1 MSEKKS
7 MMAIAITKSIC
18 KEYSTSSYSRVVYL
32 ENGQEFQIQLFNPH
46 NFTIGAEIF
55 INGERLSNYLV
66 LKPGERIWLERYL
79 DIKKKFKFST
89 YEVEGNDK
97 DVQEAIKD
105 NGNIEVKFYKEVLKK
120 DFPIYPITTIDYNF
134 KTTEWHP
141 TTLISQP
148 NDYVEDY
155 WSTTI
160 STKANRSDNKFC
172 TTHTYYS
179 NPCIDT
185 LTTGDQGNLVSFCAS
200 SVSTNMSDEMI
211 CETGRIEAGSTS
223 NQEFNNVNID
233 FEYFP
238 FVTEKIK
245 ILPISQKP
253 FTANDLH
260 KIYCPECGRKLK
272 STYKFCPF
280 CGSKID

>member
-7 MMAIAITKSIC
+7 MMAIAIAKSIC

-55 INGERLSNYLV
+55 INDEKFSNLLV

-79 DIKKKFKFST
+79 DVKKKFKFST
-89 YEVEGNDK
+89 YEVEGNNK

-105 NGNIEVKFYKEVLKK
+105 NGNIEVKFYKESRNKEYYPSVTVYNNWVNKN
-120 DFPIYPITTIDYNF
+120 DNITYPSPINVFY
-134 KTTEWHP
+134 
-141 TTLISQP
+141 
-148 NDYVEDY
+148 
-155 WSTTI
+155 TI
-160 STKANRSDNKFC
+160 SND
-172 TTHTYYS
+172 
-179 NPCIDT
+179 
-185 LTTGDQGNLVSFCAS
+185 LTTGNYCNYTSKTSSFCTGLNTDYAS
-200 SVSTNMSDEMI
+200 SMSSSGEMI
-211 CETGRIEAGSTS
+211 CETGRIETGSQST
-223 NQEFNNVNID
+223 QEFNNVNID

-245 ILPISQKP
+245 LLPISQKP
-253 FTANDLH
+253 FTPNDLH

-272 STYKFCPF
+272 LTYKFCPF

>member
-7 MMAIAITKSIC
+7 MMAIAIAKSIC

-105 NGNIEVKFYKEVLKK
+105 NGNIEVKFYKEVRKK
-120 DFPIYPITTIDYNF
+120 DFPNYPITTIDYF
-134 KTTEWHP
+134 RTTEWSP
-141 TTLISQP
+141 TTVISQP
-148 NDYVEDY
+148 NDYVDDH

-160 STKANRSDNKFC
+160 STKANSSNNKFC
-172 TTHTYYS
+172 TTHTNYS

-185 LTTGDQGNLVSFCAS
+185 LTTGDQSNLVSFCAS
-200 SVSTNMSDEMI
+200 SILTNMPDEMI

-223 NQEFNNVNID
+223 NQEFDNVNID

-253 FTANDLH
+253 FTTNDLH

>member
-7 MMAIAITKSIC
+7 MIAIAIAKSIC

-55 INGERLSNYLV
+55 INGERLSNILV
-66 LKPGERIWLERYL
+66 LKPGERVWLERYL

-89 YEVEGNDK
+89 YEVEVNDK

-105 NGNIEVKFYKEVLKK
+105 NGNIEVKFYKETLKK
-120 DFPIYPITTIDYNF
+120 EWINYYPTINLPKITYWNTSQYPPMWDVFYNTSSSISNGNYHDNSLTTADY
-134 KTTEWHP
+134 
-141 TTLISQP
+141 
-148 NDYVEDY
+148 
-155 WSTTI
+155 
-160 STKANRSDNKFC
+160 C
-172 TTHTYYS
+172 TTTAY
-179 NPCIDT
+179 NT
-185 LTTGDQGNLVSFCAS
+185 
-200 SVSTNMSDEMI
+200 SDEML
-211 CETGRIEAGSTS
+211 CETGRIETGSVS
-223 NQEFNNVNID
+223 NQEFDRVNMD

-245 ILPISQKP
+245 ILPVSQKP
-253 FTANDLH
+253 FTTNDLH